1 MNKLKIL
8 SFLLIVLLASINI
21 SAQKKVSVDLPM
33 KSRGLMPAVEV
44 MVNGKGPFLF
54 AIDTGAGGLARVDSS
69 LMKQLGLKT
78 VGQAQ
83 AGDGSGQ
90 NTRTLDVVR
99 LDSLKVG
106 DIEFKDV
113 EGITRDYNT
122 SPNLPKIDGIL
133 GFNLF
138 AEYLLTLDFP
148 AKRVRIESGELPKA
162 NAENIVNFENP
173 NGIAVVEI
181 SVGSQKVKADID
193 SGNLV
198 SGFILPTAIVEKSSL
213 ASQPVVVGRA
223 RTVSNDVEIKQV
235 RLKDSI
241 RLASFEFK
249 EPTVSYPALSV
260 ANFGAASM
268 QNFALT
274 FDQKNKRVRLE
285 KAKAAAETKETK
297 PLAQIENVKDYVG
310 IYGER
315 TISDEA
321 GSLFVQRPGGMKLK
335 LISLSKDEFTLEQ
348 VPTARIKFAR
358 DASGKISDIEILTPA
373 GTWEKIKKN

>member
-1 MNKLKIL
+1 MKKLKTL

-21 SAQKKVSVDLPM
+21 SAQKKASVDLPM

-44 MVNGKGPFLF
+44 MVNGKGPFIF
-54 AIDTGAGGLARVDSS
+54 AIDTGAGGRARVDSS
-69 LMKQLGLKT
+69 LMKELGLK
-78 VGQAQ
+78 VSGQAQ
-83 AGDGSGQ
+83 GGDGSGQ
-90 NTRTLDVVR
+90 NTRTLDVVK

-106 DIEFKDV
+106 DIEFKEV
-113 EGITRDYNT
+113 EAITRDYNT

-162 NAENIVNFENP
+162 NAENIINFENP
-173 NGIAVVEI
+173 NGIAVVELL
-181 SVGSQKVKADID
+181 VGSQKVKADID

-198 SGFILPTAIVEKSSL
+198 SGFMLPTAVVEKSNL
-213 ASQPVVVGRA
+213 ASQPIVVGRA

-241 RLASFEFK
+241 RLGSFEFA
-249 EPTVSYPALSV
+249 EPTVSFPALSV
-260 ANFGAASM
+260 GNIGASSM
-268 QNFALT
+268 QNFVLT
-274 FDQKNKRVRLE
+274 FDQKNKRVKLE
-285 KAKAAAETKETK
+285 KAKSVTETTK
-297 PLAQIENVKDYVG
+297 PLARIENVKDYVG

-321 GSLFVQRPGGMKLK
+321 GSLFIQRPGGMKLK
-335 LISLSKDEFTLEQ
+335 MIALSKDEFTLEQ
-348 VPTARIKFAR
+348 SPTARIKFAR
-358 DASGKISDIEILTPA
+358 DAGGKVSEIEVLTPA
-373 GTWEKIKKN
+373 GVWEKIKKGN